1 MSVLDESLKRIQQKL
16 QQILKQQHLLQKE
29 NEQLRAAVKFLQEG
43 KENDTKRIM
52 ELEQL
57 AGILKSA
64 AGKMDEPDK
73 KLFEKH
79 INQYIKDIDK
89 CIGLLS
95 E

>member
-16 QQILKQQHLLQKE
+16 LQILKQQHLLQKE
-29 NEQLRAAVKFLQEG
+29 NEQLRAAVKILQEA
-43 KENDTKRIM
+43 KENDTRRIT
-52 ELEQL
+52 ELEQQ

-64 AGKMDEPDK
+64 AGKMNEPDK

>member
-29 NEQLRAAVKFLQEG
+29 NEQLRAAVKILQEA
-43 KENDTKRIM
+43 KENDTRRIT
-52 ELEQL
+52 ELEQQ

-64 AGKMDEPDK
+64 AGKMNEPDK